1 MSWDLTGHTW
11 AVDLLR
17 RDLSLGRVRHAYL
30 VTGPDGIGKQ
40 SLALGLAS
48 ALLCEAPVDGSSC
61 GRCRACMLTGR
72 STHPDLLKVLPEI
85 SGKRIR
91 TGKVKIEAVRQLIYD
106 VSLKPIEARRRVACL
121 IDFDAANDQS
131 QNALLKTLEEPPANV
146 VVILTAESADALL
159 PTIRSRCEVLELRP
173 LPAAEVRDA
182 LVTRHGLDA
191 QRAELLAR
199 VSGGRPGAALRLAN
213 DPDALAE
220 RHSTLAMVR
229 QLLMSNR
236 VTRFAA
242 AEKLARD
249 GSVDD
254 IQATLQLWAS
264 FWRDVLLAM
273 TDADLPRTNLDF
285 DADIQA
291 VARVIAPAAGRQ
303 ALQALGRTA
312 DLLGRNVNARL
323 ALEVMLL
330 SWPAL

>member
-1 MSWDLTGHTW
+1 MSWNLTGHAW

-17 RDLSLGRVRHAYL
+17 RDLSQGRIRHAYL
-30 VTGPDGIGKQ
+30 ITGPDGLGKQ

-48 ALLCEAPVDGSSC
+48 ALLCDAPEAGSAC
-61 GRCRACMLTGR
+61 GHCRACMLNSR
-72 STHPDLLKVLPEI
+72 ATHPDLLKVVPEI

-146 VVILTAESADALL
+146 VVILTAESADTLL
-159 PTIRSRCEVLELRP
+159 PTIRSRCEVIALRP
-173 LPAAEVRDA
+173 LPPAEVCDA
-182 LVTRHGLDA
+182 LVTLHGIEA
-191 QRAELLAR
+191 ERADLLAR
-199 VSGGRPGAALRLAN
+199 VSGGRPGVALRLAR

-220 RHSTLAMVR
+220 RYSTLALVK
-229 QLLMSNR
+229 QLLLGSR
-236 VTRFAA
+236 VARFAA
-242 AEKLARD
+242 AERLARE
-249 GSVDD
+249 SNVDE

-264 FWRDVLLAM
+264 LWRDVLLAM

-285 DADIQA
+285 GADIEA
-291 VARVIAPAAGRQ
+291 LAREVTPAAGRQ

-330 SWPAL
+330 SWPSL